1 MAEELNKEQK
11 KKDVGN
17 ASNNTPTAAGTP
29 EAATGTKTQNA
40 ATKTYDN
47 GTDYQQKINEAVAA
61 GNYRNAAQYEQ
72 QRNAKIQGE
81 GLNYEQTSNYS
92 DYLPGGSKYAQGVL
106 AGVDPNNTESIYGAY
121 RELITTPAQK
131 TDYSDYINRL
141 YDASLEA
148 GKAAIEKE
156 YAGMDAQL
164 DLSKQQAEQAAR
176 ANATEAAV
184 RSQQAQK
191 AWNEAQTAYGLSSG
205 TQGQA
210 ALARSNQLQSDIT
223 AIRTAQQAAE
233 AEIEAQRTTYKQ
245 QYESAIREAAA
256 NNDAQR
262 AQALYEEA
270 VRQDEAF
277 TAQQEQI
284 TQWALQYLSGL
295 GSAASSASY
304 SGYSGGSSGGSTG
317 VAGYDA
323 TDIAVIRELREMVRN
338 GNVQDAQNDLL
349 WYAMQNPA
357 YGTQAVYDMIFSDNN
372 TDDGYSGGYNGKTSA
387 SDGGGGAVSSR
398 VKQQIM

>member
-1 MAEELNKEQK
+1 MADELNKEQK

-17 ASNNTPTAAGTP
+17 ASTNTPTAAGTP

-47 GTDYQQKINEAVAA
+47 GTDYQQKINDAVAA

-81 GLNYEQTSNYS
+81 GLNHEQTAQYA
-92 DYLPGGSKYAQGVL
+92 DYLPNGSKYVQGVL
-106 AGVDPNNTESIYGAY
+106 GSVDPSDTSSIYGAY
-121 RELITTPAQK
+121 RELITQPAQK
-131 TDYSDYINRL
+131 TDLSSYINSL

-148 GKAAIEKE
+148 GKAAVEQQ

-164 DLSKQQAEQAAR
+164 ELQKQQAEQAAR

-184 RSQQAQK
+184 RAQQAQK

-205 TQGQA
+205 AQGQA
-210 ALARSNQLQSDIT
+210 ALARSNQLQGDIT

-245 QYESAIREAAA
+245 QYEAAMREAAA
-256 NNDAQR
+256 NNDLQR

-284 TQWALQYLSGL
+284 TQWAMQYLSGL
-295 GSAASSASY
+295 GSAASA
-304 SGYSGGSSGGSTG
+304 SGGSSGGY
-317 VAGYDA
+317 AGTVSA
-323 TDIAVIRELREMVRN
+323 APEGTDIKVIRELREMVRS
-338 GNVQDAQNDLL
+338 GNAQDAQNDLL

-357 YGTQAVYDMIFSDNN
+357 YGTQAVYSMIFSDG
-372 TDDGYSGGYNGKTSA
+372 TEEFGGGYAGGSRGGSGSGGTSQGK
-387 SDGGGGAVSSR
+387 
-398 VKQQIM
+398 VKQQFM

>member
-1 MAEELNKEQK
+1 MAGELNKEQK
-11 KKDVGN
+11 KKDAGN

-29 EAATGTKTQNA
+29 EAASGTKTQNA

-92 DYLPGGSKYAQGVL
+92 DYLPGGSKYAQGIL

-121 RELITTPAQK
+121 RDLITTPAQK

-164 DLSKQQAEQAAR
+164 DLAKQQAAQAAQT
-176 ANATEAAV
+176 NATQAAV

-191 AWNEAQTAYGLSSG
+191 AWNEAQTAYGLSG
-205 TQGQA
+205 GAQGQA

-256 NNDAQR
+256 SNDVQR

-270 VRQDEAF
+270 VRQDDYFA
-277 TAQQEQI
+277 AQQEQI
-284 TQWALQYLSGL
+284 TQWAMQYLSGL
-295 GSAASSASY
+295 GSAASASGSY
-304 SGYSGGSSGGSTG
+304 SGGGAGSASAAAPEG
-317 VAGYDA
+317 
-323 TDIAVIRELREMVRN
+323 TDIKVIRELREMARN
-338 GNVQDAQNDLL
+338 GNAQDAQNDLL
-349 WYAMQNPA
+349 WYAMQNPV
-357 YGTQAVYDMIFSDNN
+357 YGTPAVYDMIFGGGA
-372 TDDGYSGGYNGKTSA
+372 DGFSGGYAGGSGSGSGGTSQGK
-387 SDGGGGAVSSR
+387 
-398 VKQQIM
+398 VKQQFM